1 MTSKDEKLKPNISST
16 AFWDVD
22 FENIDFQNSSTYVMC
37 QVFNYGLYNDII
49 ETLKFYGLER
59 IKSEIL
65 KASYLKKEAL
75 SFLCLILD
83 LNKAD
88 FKNFERWSRFNSNW
102 GH

>member
-1 MTSKDEKLKPNISST
+1 MNSEKQKLKPNISST

-22 FENIDFQNSSTYVMC
+22 FEKIDFQNSSAYVMS

-49 ETLKFYGLER
+49 ETIKFYGLER
-59 IKSEIL
+59 IKSDIL
-65 KASYLKKEAL
+65 KVSYLKKEAL

-83 LNKAD
+83 LEKAD
-88 FKNFERWSRFNSNW
+88 FKNFERWSRLNSNW

>member
-1 MTSKDEKLKPNISST
+1 MS
-16 AFWDVD
+16 
-22 FENIDFQNSSTYVMC
+22 

-59 IKSEIL
+59 IKVEIL
-65 KASYLKKEAL
+65 KAPYLKREAL

-88 FKNFERWSRFNSNW
+88 FKNFERWGRLNSNW
-102 GH
+102 GY